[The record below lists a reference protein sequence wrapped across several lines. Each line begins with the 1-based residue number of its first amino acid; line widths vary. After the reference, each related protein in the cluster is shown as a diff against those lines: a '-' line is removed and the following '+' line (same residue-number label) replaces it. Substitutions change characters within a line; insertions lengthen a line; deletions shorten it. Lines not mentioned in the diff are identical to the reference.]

1 MAAELWPGALSAAA
15 RADDPRKG
23 ERIVLVTQ
31 QKDATRAQ
39 FLAYAKSKG
48 ASELSVPAE
57 FMVTEHLPLLGSGKL
72 DFPGVDKM
80 VRERAAA

>member
-1 MAAELWPGALSAAA
+1 M
-15 RADDPRKG
+15 
-23 ERIVLVTQ
+23 LVTQ
-31 QKDATRAQ
+31 RKDATRAE

-48 ASELSVPAE
+48 ASELAVPAE
-57 FMVTEHLPLLGSGKL
+57 FLVAEQLPLLGSGKL